1 MLCGKAKKKNVSF
14 FFFKLINLFL
24 AGLGLCC
31 CAGFSL
37 VAASGG
43 TLHCVAQ
50 VSYCGGFFC
59 CRAQAQGHP
68 ASVVA
73 GHGLNSCTGL

>member
-1 MLCGKAKKKNVSF
+1 MLCGKAKTKNVSF
-14 FFFKLINLFL
+14 FFFLISLFL
-24 AGLGLCC
+24 VVLGLCC

-37 VAASGG
+37 VAVSGAA
-43 TLHCVAQ
+43 LHCVAQ
-50 VSYCGGFFC
+50 VSYCSGFFC

-73 GHGLNSCTGL
+73 VRGLSSCTGL